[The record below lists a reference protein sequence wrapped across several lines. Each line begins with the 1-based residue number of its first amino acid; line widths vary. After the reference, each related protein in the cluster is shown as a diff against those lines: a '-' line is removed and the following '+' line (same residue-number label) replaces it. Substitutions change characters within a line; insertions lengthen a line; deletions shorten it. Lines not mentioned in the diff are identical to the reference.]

1 MPIAFKEWSV
11 TVRALAEGEQLLT
24 LRRGEI
30 EDFEHE
36 KFFLYPT
43 FDFHR
48 TDLVRESHRPELE
61 RAMEEGVW
69 TDGEPAPVEISPE
82 GHLPQPDRIR
92 IRAWAEAV
100 QTWTINDRRILN
112 ELAPF
117 HVWAN
122 DYAERRL
129 GWRRRDPL
137 QLVLLRTHRIPRP
150 VTVRVGDEYCNGSSW
165 AEISR
170 ELPFEGT
177 PVLSEGEF
185 EHAAAHIGG
194 IVERATRRQRA
205 AVLA

>member
-1 MPIAFKEWSV
+1 MPISYKEWSV

-24 LRRGEI
+24 LRKGPAKEL
-30 EDFEHE
+30 EHD

-43 FDFHR
+43 FDYHR
-48 TDLVRESHRPELE
+48 SDLVRESHRPELE

-69 TDGEPAPVEISPE
+69 TDGEPAPVEIAPE

-100 QTWTINDRRILN
+100 QQWTITDRRVLN

-117 HVWAN
+117 HVWAP

-129 GWRRRDPL
+129 GWRRREPL
-137 QLVLLRTHRIPRP
+137 QLILLRTHRIPRP
-150 VTVRVGDEYCNGSSW
+150 VTVRVNDEYATDSVW

-170 ELPFEGT
+170 DLPFEGT
-177 PVLSEGEF
+177 PVLADGEF
-185 EHAAAHIGG
+185 EHAAG
-194 IVERATRRQRA
+194 IIAGIAERSGDRSPAL
-205 AVLA
+205 V